1 MKYLEPRLEKLKRM
15 QQEAIHR
22 YTLADA
28 NYKRAK
34 DRVERAGEDVNVLAG
49 IIREEQGKSKEKE

>member
-1 MKYLEPRLEKLKRM
+1 MKRIESRIEKLKRM

-34 DRVERAGEDVNVLAG
+34 DRVERACEDVNMLAG
-49 IIREEQGKSKEKE
+49 IIREEQGKSKEK

>member
-1 MKYLEPRLEKLKRM
+1 MNHQNTLQKLKRM

-34 DRVERAGEDVNVLAG
+34 DRVERAGEGVNVLAG
-49 IIREEQGKSKEKE
+49 IIREEQGEKQAK

>member
-1 MKYLEPRLEKLKRM
+1 MNNQTTLEKIKRM

-34 DRVERAGEDVNVLAG
+34 DRVERAAEDVNVLAG
-49 IIREEQGKSKEKE
+49 ILRVKQGANKAK

>member
-1 MKYLEPRLEKLKRM
+1 MNHQNTLQKLKRM

-28 NYKRAK
+28 KYKRAK
-34 DRVERAGEDVNVLAG
+34 GRVERAAEDVNVLAG
-49 IIREEQGKSKEKE
+49 IIRETQGEKQAKE

>member
-1 MKYLEPRLEKLKRM
+1 MNYQTTLEKLKRM

-49 IIREEQGKSKEKE
+49 IIRETHREKQPKE

>member
-1 MKYLEPRLEKLKRM
+1 MNHQNTLEKLKRM
-15 QQEAIHR
+15 QQESIHR

-49 IIREEQGKSKEKE
+49 IIKETQGEKQAK

>member
-1 MKYLEPRLEKLKRM
+1 MKPIESRIEKLKRM

-28 NYKRAK
+28 NYNRAK
-34 DRVERAGEDVNVLAG
+34 DRVERACEDVNVLAG
-49 IIREEQGKSKEKE
+49 IIRETHGEKHPKE

>member
-1 MKYLEPRLEKLKRM
+1 MNHQNTLEKLKRM

-22 YTLADA
+22 YTIADA

-49 IIREEQGKSKEKE
+49 IIREEQGKNKEKE

>member
-1 MKYLEPRLEKLKRM
+1 MDHTRIEKLKRM
-15 QQEAIHR
+15 QQEALHR

-34 DRVERAGEDVNVLAG
+34 DRVERSAEDVNVLAG
-49 IIREEQGKSKEKE
+49 ILREEQGKNKEKE